1 MKTSKIQ
8 NNNTR
13 EKSNIKMI
21 ASYSRTSRKENILV
35 SMNQWIL
42 FMTNN
47 YRKKKKKI
55 LKPNRKTI
63 SEGKKR

>member
-42 FMTNN
+42 FMT
-47 YRKKKKKI
+47 
-55 LKPNRKTI
+55 
-63 SEGKKR
+63 